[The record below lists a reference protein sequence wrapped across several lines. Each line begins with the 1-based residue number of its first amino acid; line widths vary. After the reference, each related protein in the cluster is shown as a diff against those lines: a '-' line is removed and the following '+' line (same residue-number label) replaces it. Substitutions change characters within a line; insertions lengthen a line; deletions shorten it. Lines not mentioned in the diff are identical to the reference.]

1 MIQQWPGMVAGALAL
16 GAQWLNEIAF
26 GQNIAVQKQPVLG
39 VNLIDRF
46 EKRAIV
52 DEEIRPD
59 CIGRVHFQG
68 TYWPARC
75 DLEIVLPSGEIV
87 CVVGQENITLLVQ
100 PL

>member
-1 MIQQWPGMVAGALAL
+1 MIQQWPDIVARALAL
-16 GAQWLNEIAF
+16 GAQWLKQIAF
-26 GQNIAVQKQPVLG
+26 GQSIGVQKQPALG

-46 EKRAIV
+46 GTRAIV

-59 CIGRVHFQG
+59 CIGRVRYQG

-87 CVVGQENITLLVQ
+87 CVVGQENLTLLVQ